1 MAIVLA
7 EEYPVSPAPTA
18 SARETDGA
26 GEALPVYLQEI
37 GRVPLLTGPAEVELA
52 TAIESGL
59 AATQLLATDSS
70 PSALPA
76 EEIEALEQTVW
87 QGREARRRL
96 IEANLR
102 LVVSIARRYMN
113 RGMALGD
120 LIQEGNLGLLRA
132 VEKFDYHRGFKFST
146 YATWWIRQAITR
158 ALADHARTI
167 RIPVHMVEN
176 INRMIR
182 SMGQLQQDLGRE
194 PTHAEIAEVLEV
206 TPERVREMIAMLP
219 QPMSIDTPMGDEQ
232 DAQLADFIVDENAV
246 NLESS
251 AQYMMLREQVQI
263 VLDSLSGRERR
274 VIEMRYGLDGARDRT
289 LSEIGDELG
298 VTRERIRQIEAKALR
313 KLRHPS
319 RCKKLRA
326 FAD

>member
-7 EEYPVSPAPTA
+7 EEYPVGTAPR
-18 SARETDGA
+18 SVGARETDGA

-59 AATQLLATDSS
+59 AAAEQLATAAS
-70 PSALPA
+70 LPG
-76 EEIEALEQTVW
+76 EEIEALQQTVW

-146 YATWWIRQAITR
+146 YATWWI
-158 ALADHARTI
+158 
-167 RIPVHMVEN
+167 
-176 INRMIR
+176 
-182 SMGQLQQDLGRE
+182 
-194 PTHAEIAEVLEV
+194 
-206 TPERVREMIAMLP
+206 
-219 QPMSIDTPMGDEQ
+219 
-232 DAQLADFIVDENAV
+232 
-246 NLESS
+246 
-251 AQYMMLREQVQI
+251 
-263 VLDSLSGRERR
+263 
-274 VIEMRYGLDGARDRT
+274 
-289 LSEIGDELG
+289 
-298 VTRERIRQIEAKALR
+298 
-313 KLRHPS
+313 
-319 RCKKLRA
+319 
-326 FAD
+326 